1 MRSLV
6 KREMWIGFSLY
17 IALFF
22 FAIVMLLRNH
32 SVTPAGIF
40 VLFGAVICALA
51 IPVYAYRWMMSELK
65 KRQASE
71 DKLRQSERR
80 YRDLIEKSTGLICV
94 HDLNGIL
101 VSINP
106 MAAKTLGFEAEE
118 LIGKDI
124 SRFLPKAFRHQW
136 AGYLQRIETT
146 KSDTGLVRVKTRMA
160 EERIWVYSN
169 SLYEG
174 DGEVPYVVGHA
185 QDVTDLKNAESLSR
199 RFSSII
205 EATSD
210 FVGTAAIDGQVL
222 YGNAA
227 LRQLIGSRYFD
238 GATRGHLQDCHP
250 EWAAQ
255 IISQVGIPSAIENGT
270 WRGETAILS
279 QDGREIP
286 VSQVIIAHKAKDQTV
301 EFLSTIARDM
311 TEEKAAENRLF
322 AKDAA
327 TRVLAQAETPG
338 EAIAKILE
346 TVCQTLD
353 WQGGI
358 YWRLDRETR
367 VLSCD
372 SLWHEPELQLE
383 KYKNASLEMSF
394 TAGVGLPG
402 RVYESRKSVWIDDLA
417 NADFFLRVHFAREE
431 SICSAFAFPIL
442 LGETTLGVIEFF
454 SDRKRQCD
462 SDLLEMMSS
471 IGSQI
476 GQFIERKKA
485 EADMRESEARKS
497 AILESAFDCIITI
510 DSEGKIAEFNPAA
523 EKTFAY
529 KREEVIGGNMFDL
542 LVPPA
547 IREGQRR
554 GLQHYLA
561 TGNHRIL
568 GRRIE
573 ITAMRADGS
582 EFPVELAIAPIES
595 ASKKLM
601 FTGFLRD
608 ITERKQAEKALQ
620 QNNRLLKVLSDA
632 QSQFI
637 TEAARKALFDGLLA
651 DLLGLTQS
659 EYGFIGEVLNT
670 NGGSLFVKSHSI
682 TNLTWDKEA
691 RELYDR
697 YSAIGMEFRNLKP
710 LSDEALTTGKPVLC
724 NSPQFCKWSNDFGQ
738 GKLPLHTALCLPV
751 YSGEKLVGMI
761 GIANR
766 PEGYDEALV
775 EFLQPLLSTCG
786 NIIQANRTEQ
796 RRKTAEEEVVKL
808 SLVASKTD
816 DAVVITNYRGL
827 IEWVNDSFVRLTG
840 YTLEE
845 VQGKKP
851 GAVLQ
856 GPGTNPETVLRLSEL
871 LQSKVKFN
879 DEILNYRK
887 DGRPYWVSLSITPIF
902 NDRDELVRFIS
913 VQTDV
918 TERKFKQEELRFA
931 KETAE
936 AASIAKSQFLAVMSH
951 EIRTPLNAIIGM
963 TDLALHTR
971 LAPEQFEFLKTV
983 QSNSESLLSL
993 INDILDFSKIEAGQM
1008 DIDNVNFKPREYI
1021 EDVAELLNIRAGAK
1035 GLEFICDIEKGLP
1048 FRISGDP
1055 NRLRQI
1061 LMNLVNNAIKFTESG
1076 EVIIK
1081 IESELSA
1088 DGETVEIHC
1097 AVSDTGIGID
1107 ADKQAKIFERF
1118 YQADDSTTR
1127 RYGGA
1132 GLGLSISRLLVELM
1146 QGQIWVDSEPGIGS
1160 TFHLRIPFKVVEQA
1174 KQVEPRQEFRGVRVL
1189 LVDDN
1194 QTSLCHFAKM
1204 LEELGLLVDFAMG
1217 AQQALHLLRQNQ
1229 EGYSIVFLDKFML
1242 DLDGLEM
1249 ARIIRQTPQIAATRL
1264 ILMSPLGLEDGDLM
1278 KELNIACH
1286 LPKPIIKKR
1295 LIDSLEKVLRLTR
1308 EEHELSSSEQL
1319 FVDMAQRESDNA
1331 YTILL
1336 VEDNKDNQNLAQ
1348 RILNAAGYSVDLAE
1362 NGEIAVARARDYLY
1376 DLILMDVQ
1384 MPVMDGLDATQ
1395 AIRKLERQ
1403 RGDRRTPVIA
1413 LTAHAIEGYREK
1425 CLEAGMDDYLTKPIK
1440 KDRLL
1445 EKAHDWIDK
1454 RPVILVVDDSAPS
1467 QMLIKNYLKN
1477 EDCQLFFANNGQ
1489 QGLDF
1494 FKRHWVSLVL
1504 LDMEMPV
1511 LDGYATA
1518 RAIRQL
1524 PIGAHLPIIA
1534 MTGHEGV
1541 EEKNKCL
1548 DSGCSDY
1555 LGKPLRK
1562 PKILEAIN
1570 KNLCQSRELVA
1581 VSQPPK
1587 PPMSEPINS
1596 VPGNLRQETVVYVE
1610 EDIEDLVPEFLEGR
1624 HDDVKIIRESIQ
1636 KNDFV
1641 NIQRLGHDM
1650 KGCGQGYGFDEISV
1664 IGKHIEAAAKLSD
1677 AEEILSWNERLEN
1690 YLGGLRVLTR
1700 KSA

>member
-6 KREMWIGFSLY
+6 KREKWIGFGLY

-22 FAIVMLLRNH
+22 FAIVMLLGNRP
-32 SVTPAGIF
+32 VTSAGIF
-40 VLFGAVICALA
+40 VLFGALICALA
-51 IPVYAYRWMMSELK
+51 LPVYAFRWMVGELK
-65 KRQASE
+65 QRKASE
-71 DKLRQSERR
+71 DKLRESERL
-80 YRDLIEKSTGLICV
+80 YRDLIEKSTGLICA

-106 MAAKTLGFEAEE
+106 MAARTLGFEAEE

-124 SRFLPKAFRHQW
+124 SRFLPKAYRHLW
-136 AGYLQRIETT
+136 AGYLQRIETA
-146 KSDTGLVRVKTRMA
+146 KSDTGLVRIKTRMGD
-160 EERIWVYSN
+160 ERIWVYSN
-169 SLYEG
+169 SLYQG

-185 QDVTDLKNAESLSR
+185 QDVTELKNAESLSR

-210 FVGTAAIDGQVL
+210 FVGTATLDGQVL

-227 LRQLIGSRYFD
+227 MRELIGSRYF
-238 GATRGHLQDCHP
+238 GGGTRGHLQDCHP
-250 EWAAQ
+250 KWAAQ
-255 IISQVGIPSAIENGT
+255 IISQVGIPSAIENGI
-270 WRGETAILS
+270 WRGETAMLS
-279 QDGREIP
+279 QDGRQIP

-301 EFLSTIARDM
+301 EFLSTIARDI
-311 TEEKAAENRLF
+311 TEEKAAENRLY

-327 TRVLAQAETPG
+327 TRVLAQAATPG
-338 EAIAKILE
+338 EAIAQILE

-358 YWRLDRETR
+358 YWRLDRTTK

-372 SLWHEPELQLE
+372 SFWHDPELQLE
-383 KYKNASLEMSF
+383 RYKRASLEISF

-402 RVYESRKSVWIDDLA
+402 RVYESRKPVWIDDLI
-417 NADFFLRVHFAREE
+417 NADFFSRAQIAREE
-431 SICSAFAFPIL
+431 GLRSAFAFPIV

-454 SDRKRQCD
+454 SNRERQCD
-462 SDLLEMMSS
+462 NDLLEMMASV
-471 IGSQI
+471 GSQI
-476 GQFIERKKA
+476 GQFIERRKV

-510 DSEGKIAEFNPAA
+510 DLEGKIAEFNPAA

-529 KREEVIGGNMFDL
+529 TRNEVIGGNLFDL
-542 LVPPA
+542 LVPPSL
-547 IREGQRR
+547 REGQRR

-568 GRRIE
+568 GRRVE

-582 EFPVELAIAPIES
+582 EFPVELAIAPIQS
-595 ASKKLM
+595 ASKTLM

-608 ITERKQAEKALQ
+608 ITERKRDEKALQ
-620 QNNRLLKVLSDA
+620 QNNRLLKVLSDT

-637 TEAARKALFDGLLA
+637 TEAARKALFDGLLE

-659 EYGFIGEVLNT
+659 EYGFIGEVLSAND
-670 NGGSLFVKSHSI
+670 GSLFVKSHAI
-682 TNLTWDKEA
+682 TNLAWDKDT
-691 RELYDR
+691 RELYDK

-710 LSDEALTTGKPVLC
+710 LSDEALLTGKPVIC
-724 NSPQFCKWSNDFGQ
+724 NTSQSCKWGYDNGQ
-738 GKLPLHTALCLPV
+738 GKLPLYTSLCLPV
-751 YSGEKLVGMI
+751 YSGERLVGMI

-766 PEGYDEALV
+766 SEGYDEALV

-786 NIIQANRTEQ
+786 NIIQANRAEE
-796 RRKTAEEEVVKL
+796 RRRDAEEEVVKL

-816 DAVVITNYRGL
+816 DAVVITNHRGL

-851 GAVLQ
+851 GAILQ
-856 GPGTNPETVLRLSEL
+856 GPGTNPETVQRLSEQL
-871 LQSKVKFN
+871 KSKIKFN

-902 NDRDELVRFIS
+902 NNKDELVRFIS

-1008 DIDNVNFKPREYI
+1008 DIDRVNFKPRECI

-1035 GLEFICDIEKGLP
+1035 GLEFICDIERGLP

-1088 DGETVEIHC
+1088 DAETVEIHC
-1097 AVSDTGIGID
+1097 AVSDTGIGIE

-1160 TFHLRIPFKVVEQA
+1160 TFHFRIPFKVIEQA
-1174 KQVEPRQEFRGVRVL
+1174 RQVEPRKEFRGIRVL

-1194 QTSLCHFAKM
+1194 QTSLCHFAGM
-1204 LEELGLLVDFAMG
+1204 LEELGLQVDFAMG
-1217 AQQALHLLRQNQ
+1217 AQQALNLLRQNQ
-1229 EGYSIVFLDKFML
+1229 EAYRIVFLDKFML
-1242 DLDGLEM
+1242 DLDGLEL
-1249 ARIIRQTPQIAATRL
+1249 ARIIRQMPQIAATRL
-1264 ILMSPLGLEDGDLM
+1264 ILMSPLGLEDGEVM

-1295 LIDSLEKVLRLTR
+1295 LIDSLEKVLQLTKG
-1308 EEHELSSSEQL
+1308 EPEPTSSEQL
-1319 FVDMAQRESDNA
+1319 FVDMSQKDPVNA
-1331 YTILL
+1331 FCILL

-1348 RILNAAGYSVDLAE
+1348 RILNAAGYAVVFAE
-1362 NGEIAVARARDYLY
+1362 NGEIAVELAKDYLY

-1384 MPVMDGLDATQ
+1384 MPVMDGLDATK
-1395 AIRKLERQ
+1395 AIRRLERQ
-1403 RGDRRTPVIA
+1403 RGDRRTPIIA

-1440 KDRLL
+1440 KARLL
-1445 EKAHDWIDK
+1445 EKANEWIDR

-1467 QMLIKNYLKN
+1467 QMLIKNYLKD

-1494 FKRHWVSLVL
+1494 FNRHRVSLVL

-1524 PIGAHLPIIA
+1524 PIGANLPIIA
-1534 MTGHEGV
+1534 MTGHEGA

-1548 DSGCSDY
+1548 NSGCSDY

-1562 PKILEAIN
+1562 PKIIEAIN
-1570 KNLCQSRELVA
+1570 KNLCQTEEPLP
-1581 VSQPPK
+1581 VSQPPA
-1587 PPMSEPINS
+1587 PHMSELSKGTVANF
-1596 VPGNLRQETVVYVE
+1596 RQETVVYVD

-1624 HDDVKIIRESIQ
+1624 HEDVKVIRESIQ

-1650 KGCGQGYGFDEISV
+1650 KGCGQSYGFEEISV
-1664 IGKHIEAAAKLSD
+1664 IGKHLEAAAKLSD
-1677 AEEILSWNERLEN
+1677 AEEILSWNERLED
-1690 YLGGLRVLTR
+1690 YLGRIRVLIR